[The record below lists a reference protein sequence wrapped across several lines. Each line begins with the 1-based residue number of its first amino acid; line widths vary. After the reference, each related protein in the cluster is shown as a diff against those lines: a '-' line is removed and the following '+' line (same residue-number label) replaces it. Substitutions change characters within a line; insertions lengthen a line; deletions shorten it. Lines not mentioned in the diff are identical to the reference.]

1 LTGFE
6 WRCSGRARSTTAAYR
21 QTSVKDCFRAL
32 REHLSEKD
40 QALLRVD
47 RGLSF
52 RESAMVLSGD
62 VSLDDASLQRES
74 ARLRKSFE
82 RLKSELRRLAERDGL
97 VAPKA

>member
-1 LTGFE
+1 
-6 WRCSGRARSTTAAYR
+6 
-21 QTSVKDCFRAL
+21 
-32 REHLSEKD
+32 
-40 QALLRVD
+40 
-47 RGLSF
+47 
-52 RESAMVLSGD
+52 MVLSGD